1 MCRSFSEREVAMLVI
16 WGCCE
21 KASHWPRC
29 FELLES
35 FRLRSA
41 SCFGLVDPV
50 WILTFPEPLRSR
62 NEVGQYLRYFHVLS
76 LNIFKHV
83 IMGIISRIKKYLYP
97 SWTIYGCGMIRMEA
111 TPDCTRGNQRWWIV
125 QCAPPVWVGVWS
137 FFAIYIYIP

>member
-1 MCRSFSEREVAMLVI
+1 
-16 WGCCE
+16 
-21 KASHWPRC
+21 
-29 FELLES
+29 
-35 FRLRSA
+35 
-41 SCFGLVDPV
+41 
-50 WILTFPEPLRSR
+50 LTFPEPLRSR

-137 FFAIYIYIP
+137 FFAIYIYHKPYYSMVTSYCSYVHQLS